1 VVSFTKK
8 SKDSTA
14 EIKTQ
19 LIKIDSDLSKID
31 PLIRDEFGRNR
42 EENQRASK
50 DNREELNTSFKLLS
64 ETLTKTV
71 TDLSNAQKNQFETY
85 IKIEFKK
92 SPSYRYQHAVGLCK
106 RMPHFTQ
113 EKDGDDL
120 KNIIIYNKEQII
132 KYDQYFDFLLPEI
145 VRLNFAK
152 VFFKGVLVDRV
163 LLTKLKWNHWQK
175 RFFYRDRYSNE
186 VPVGYYEEFFVRE

>member
-1 VVSFTKK
+1 MTVIILLVVVIVLIAINIVVSFTKK

-85 IKIEFKK
+85 SKNPHPEEG
-92 SPSYRYQHAVGLCK
+92 ALC
-106 RMPHFTQ
+106 
-113 EKDGDDL
+113 
-120 KNIIIYNKEQII
+120 
-132 KYDQYFDFLLPEI
+132 
-145 VRLNFAK
+145 
-152 VFFKGVLVDRV
+152 
-163 LLTKLKWNHWQK
+163 
-175 RFFYRDRYSNE
+175 
-186 VPVGYYEEFFVRE
+186 